1 MEAQMNPSLD
11 RLCEFVAI
19 VDAGSVSEAARALQ
33 LQRTSLSRRLS
44 ALETELGVRLMHR
57 QTRRLVL
64 TPAGEE
70 LYGRASRVVSEARAA
85 LEAVRLL
92 DDVPRG
98 SLRVSVPDDRM
109 AHAGLFVRFAEEF
122 PFVRLQVSLTPRHV
136 DLVAEGIDVALRF
149 GRVTNESLV
158 VRHLWSTHSLA
169 VASPAYLERRGTPR
183 RAAALAEHDCI
194 VGFGGGENPV
204 SAWPLL
210 SGGSTPVFAR
220 FATSALDLTISAAER
235 GLGLALLPKGAVYK
249 QLRKG
254 SLVPVLEDVV
264 GSETPLNLVFV
275 DREFMPPPMRLF
287 IDRAIAYF
295 DAWAA
300 EQP

>member
-1 MEAQMNPSLD
+1 MEPSLD
-11 RLCEFVAI
+11 RLHEFVVI
-19 VDAGSVSEAARALQ
+19 VDAGSVSEAARTLQ
-33 LQRTSLSRRLS
+33 IQRTSLSRRLT

-70 LYGRASRVVSEARAA
+70 LYARASRVVSEAQAA
-85 LEAVRLL
+85 LEAVRLR

-98 SLRVSVPDDRM
+98 SLRVSVPDGRM
-109 AHAGLFVRFAEEF
+109 AHAGLFVSFAEEF
-122 PFVRLQVSLTPRHV
+122 PFVRLQVSLATRHV
-136 DLVAEGIDVALRF
+136 DLVAEGIDVAIRF
-149 GRVTNESLV
+149 GQITNESLV
-158 VRHLWSTHSLA
+158 ARRLWSTHSLPFA
-169 VASPAYLERRGTPR
+169 APAYLERRGVPR
-183 RAAALAEHDCI
+183 NAEALIEHDCI

-204 SAWPLL
+204 RTWPLL
-210 SGGSTPVFAR
+210 NGGSTPVSAR
-220 FATSALDLTISAAER
+220 FATSALDLSISAAER
-235 GLGLALLPKGAVYK
+235 GLGLALLPRGAVYE

-254 SLVPVLEDVV
+254 TLVPVLEGVV

-295 DAWAA
+295 DAWVA
-300 EQP
+300 EQA

>member
-1 MEAQMNPSLD
+1 MDPSLD
-11 RLCEFVAI
+11 WLREFVAI
-19 VDAGSVSEAARALQ
+19 VDAGSVSEAARTLQ
-33 LQRTSLSRRLS
+33 IQRTSLSRRLT

-70 LYGRASRVVSEARAA
+70 LYGRASRVV
-85 LEAVRLL
+85 LEAHAAIEAIRLL

-98 SLRVSVPDDRM
+98 SLRVSVPDERM
-109 AHAGLFVRFAEEF
+109 AQADLFVSFAEEF
-122 PFVRLQVSLTPRHV
+122 PSVRLQVSLTPRHV
-136 DLVAEGIDVALRF
+136 DLVAEGIDVAIRF
-149 GRVTNESLV
+149 GRISNESLV
-158 VRHLWSTHSLA
+158 VHHLWSTHSMP
-169 VASPAYLERRGTPR
+169 VASPAYLQRRGIPR
-183 RAAALAEHDCI
+183 DAEALIEHDCI
-194 VGFGGGENPV
+194 VGFGGGANPV
-204 SAWPLL
+204 RTWPLL
-210 SGGSTPVFAR
+210 NGGSTPVSAR
-220 FATSALDLTISAAER
+220 FATSGLGLTISAAER
-235 GLGLALLPKGAVYK
+235 GLGLALLPRRAVHR
-249 QLRKG
+249 QLREG
-254 SLVPVLEDVV
+254 SLVSVLEDIV